1 MKPESLIDKTDRFSD
16 WLEQII
22 QDVIVGSLVVILTIT
37 AVHWIGSQ
45 MQDGLDSA
53 GRPPIERRR

>member
-1 MKPESLIDKTDRFSD
+1 MKSNIPEEPESFFERIF
-16 WLEQII
+16 
-22 QDVIVGSLVVILTIT
+22 QDILTGLLVLVLVLT

-45 MQDGLDSA
+45 MQDGLDAA